1 MGAFSAGSLQDPR
14 VRQLPRERFEV
25 RLAMTR
31 CIRAARHI
39 ESAAMSP
46 TATTITMTSS
56 AASSAQLVA
65 FYEAVATKAKAA
77 SVFGEISVS
86 PAMLKC
92 DAAASADP
100 AFYSLSVDAGK
111 MWVNLKTPARYLSQS
126 IEQDLVHTGDKI
138 PELLHEEL
146 VELGYPD
153 LLPGGPALGFEH
165 FRDEQK
171 LYTFRTATPIDV
183 NKLHDAK
190 SVELGTMLLLAYEAT
205 FRRLGDMEA
214 GEDE

>member
-14 VRQLPRERFEV
+14 VRQLQRERFEV
-25 RLAMTR
+25 WLAMTR

-39 ESAAMSP
+39 EPAAMSP

-146 VELGYPD
+146 VELGYD
-153 LLPGGPALGFEH
+153 GPALGFEH

-214 GEDE
+214 DDEE

>member
-1 MGAFSAGSLQDPR
+1 
-14 VRQLPRERFEV
+14 
-25 RLAMTR
+25 MT
-31 CIRAARHI
+31 H
-39 ESAAMSP
+39 
-46 TATTITMTSS
+46 S

-65 FYEAVATKAKAA
+65 FFEAVATKVKAA
-77 SVFGEISVS
+77 GEFGEISVL

-138 PELLHEEL
+138 PDLLHEEL
-146 VELGYPD
+146 VELGYD
-153 LLPGGPALGFEH
+153 GPALGFEH
-165 FRDEQK
+165 FRDEAK
-171 LYTFRTATPIDV
+171 LYTFRTSTPIDV
-183 NKLHDAK
+183 NKLHEAK
-190 SVELGTMLLLAYEAT
+190 SVELGALMLLAYEAT

-214 GEDE
+214 EEES